1 MFSRGSWI
9 AWVLWGVVLLAMPGV
24 VVAANPPALTNYQ
37 GVLRGPAD
45 EPLTGTFDM
54 VFRFFDAETAGNEIL
69 IDRHMTLNAAP
80 VMVDGGLFS
89 VALGG
94 GLVVDGGGPGSFTSL
109 TDVFRDHTEVWLE
122 MQIGAETL
130 TPRTRVLATGYALNA
145 ATAATAGTAA
155 VCTTATTAS
164 TATNATQLDGQ
175 PATFYL
181 NTSATRQVKDG
192 AVRFTTAD
200 PSAYVVEAIAS
211 SGSPGGLYAQGT
223 NAFCLL
229 ARPNSGAQC
238 GGNTYGGY
246 FYDANENAY
255 GYVGYNVYGLYS
267 VGPTYG
273 AYSLA
278 TGSTGT
284 GVFAQAPQYGIY
296 SNATANAGVGIY
308 GSAYLTAAHFT
319 QPSIPN
325 TYTKIAYSGYGL
337 LSHSYHGLHQW
348 DENDGGYA
356 RVGAMPYKIEGNGTV
371 SFVQNH
377 PDDPNKVVTYHAP
390 ESSEVNVY
398 TRGSARLEKGA
409 ARVALDPTF
418 AWVANPDLGLTAH
431 LTPRGEPVPLAVESV
446 TSRELVVRGPAGSEV
461 VFDFWVTGLRIGFE
475 EMAPVKP
482 KEFESAIPRNA
493 SMTDLYAAD
502 PELRPFNALERYRV
516 IEHQVGRAVDPEL
529 RASAALRNRIGLSH
543 PTQVPNE
550 ALVLA
555 DAANPA
561 NAANPITPP
570 VETAAAPPAGPSAHA
585 PQPVGDDRLAGAYE
599 RPAELVEARDESRRL
614 ASERFPASSSIDAGD
629 VVVIDPEVSG
639 AVRRCDRQDD
649 RTVVGIALSAAHGGW
664 VEVAMGSVAVVR
676 ADAAYGAVRAG
687 DLLVSSPA
695 AGAAMRAA
703 TAEPG
708 TILGKALE
716 PLESGLGMIR
726 VLVMLR

>member
-1 MFSRGSWI
+1 MSRPAI
-9 AWVLWGVVLLAMPGV
+9 LALLLF
-24 VVAANPPALTNYQ
+24 VAFPALAVDAPSLINYQ

-45 EPLTGTFDM
+45 EPLTGTYDM
-54 VFRFFDAETAGNEIL
+54 VFRFFDAESGGNEVL
-69 IDRHMTLNAAP
+69 IDRHRTLNAQP

-94 GLVVDGGGPGSFTSL
+94 GLVVDGAGPGSFTSL
-109 TDVFRDHTEVWLE
+109 TEVFRDHTEVWLE
-122 MQIGAETL
+122 VEIGAETL

-155 VCTTATTAS
+155 TATMAN

-181 NTSATRQVKDG
+181 NTSAIRQVKSG
-192 AVRFTTAD
+192 AVRLTTAD
-200 PSAYVVEAIAS
+200 SSAYVLEAIAS
-211 SGSPGGLYAQGT
+211 SGSPGALYAQGP

-229 ARPNSGAQC
+229 GLPNSGAQC

-246 FYDANENAY
+246 FYDANEPSYAY
-255 GYVGYNVYGLYS
+255 AGYSGYGLYS
-267 VGPTYG
+267 AGSTYG
-273 AYSLA
+273 AYSTA
-278 TGSTGT
+278 SGSGGV

-296 SNATANAGVGIY
+296 SNATANAGIGIY

-319 QPSIPN
+319 QPSVPN

-337 LSHSYHGLHQW
+337 FSHSYHGLHHW

-377 PDDPNKVVTYHAP
+377 PDDPGKVVTYHAP

-398 TRGSARLEKGA
+398 TRGSAKLEKGA

-446 TSRELVVRGPAGSEV
+446 TSRELVVRGPARSDV

-493 SMTDLYAAD
+493 SMGNLYAAD
-502 PELRPFNALERYRV
+502 PELRSFNALERYRV
-516 IEHQVGRAVDPEL
+516 IEHQVGRNMDPGL
-529 RASAALRNRIGLSH
+529 RASADLRNRIGISR
-543 PTQVPNE
+543 PTQVPDE
-550 ALVLA
+550 ALVA
-555 DAANPA
+555 A
-561 NAANPITPP
+561 NAANAITPP
-570 VETAAAPPAGPSAHA
+570 VETAAAPTAGPLGDHT
-585 PQPVGDDRLAGAYE
+585 QPRGDQ
-599 RPAELVEARDESRRL
+599 RPAEVAEARHEGRRPG
-614 ASERFPASSSIDAGD
+614 SERFPAASSIDAGD
-629 VVVIDPEVSG
+629 VVVIDPEARGS
-639 AVRRCDRQDD
+639 VRRSDREED
-649 RTVVGIALSAAHGGW
+649 RTVVGVAVTSTIDGW
-664 VEVAMGSVAVVR
+664 VEVAMGSVVEVR
-676 ADAAYGAVRAG
+676 VDAGYGAIRSG
-687 DLLVSSPA
+687 DLLVTSPA
-695 AGAAMRAA
+695 QAAAMRAT

-716 PLESGLGMIR
+716 PLESGLGTIR